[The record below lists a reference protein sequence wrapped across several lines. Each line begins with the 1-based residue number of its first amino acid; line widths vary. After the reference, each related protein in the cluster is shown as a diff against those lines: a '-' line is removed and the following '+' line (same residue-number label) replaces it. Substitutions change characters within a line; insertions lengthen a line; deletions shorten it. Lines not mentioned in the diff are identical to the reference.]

1 MDSILRFNNKVENY
15 IKYRPGYPEEIT
27 DFLKKENV
35 LNSKSVIADVGS
47 GTGKLTE
54 LFLKNGNE
62 VFGIEPND
70 EMRLASEKLLE
81 KYNDFRSVSGKAEH
95 TELNDNSID
104 LITAGQSF
112 HWFNNEKTRKEFMR
126 ILKPDGYVVL
136 VWNNRSESVSDFM
149 KDFSQLLNN
158 LETDYQEVRHEN
170 LNDNDF
176 KRFFG
181 TRNYRIK
188 SFDNSQLI
196 NYNSLEGGLLSRSY
210 VPTEGRAYNDMI
222 RELKEIFKKHN
233 ICGEIKIEYKTKIYF
248 SKMI

>member
-1 MDSILRFNNKVENY
+1 MDSVSRFNNKVENY
-15 IKYRPGYPEEIT
+15 IKYRPGYPEGIIDT
-27 DFLKKENV
+27 LKKENV
-35 LNSKSVIADVGS
+35 LNSNSVIADVGS

-54 LFLKNGNE
+54 LFLKKGNE

-70 EMRLASEKLLE
+70 EMRLAAEKLLK
-81 KYNDFRSVSGKAEH
+81 KYGVFHSVDSKAED
-95 TELNDNSID
+95 TKLNDNSID

-112 HWFNNEKTRKEFMR
+112 HWFNNDTTRKEFIR

-181 TRNYRIK
+181 TKNYRIK
-188 SFDNSQLI
+188 SFSNSQLI
-196 NYNSLEGGLLSRSY
+196 NYNSLEGGMLSRSY
-210 VPTEGRAYNDMI
+210 VPSEGRDYSNI
-222 RELKEIFKKHN
+222 VRELKEIFKKHN
-233 ICGEIKIEYKTKIYF
+233 IDGKIKIDYKTKIYY